1 MATTKDPS
9 SDRNLTWQ
17 NQTKEDHDDQKATV
31 VETILSRPQFP
42 DEIIYRIIQV
52 LPTKSA
58 VRMSSLSKKF
68 EGAWLSQPVLDFDEG
83 NPHDDTTD
91 NIIQHTKFVNILD
104 KYLDYFHEDEKIV
117 TTMVDE
123 VLSLAVRRSVKEL
136 DMSIGGDKQAAL
148 YCLTLKNPLSLAKSI
163 TTLSLENVTIDA
175 EECKS
180 IIFPSLITMSLK
192 TMRLGCSLISSCPS
206 IEYLSLSSCSMR
218 DGSAPFLVSN
228 SNLKSLKV
236 TYCDFQHVAVVKT
249 NLLESFTFVSESYVR
264 LISLSEC
271 RNLKSLSILAQHPQ
285 YLYITTC
292 GHSVK
297 ATVSS
302 PSLHYIQFTGF
313 SKYKHS
319 IEAQSL
325 ARVKITIRHEEL
337 NVNEP
342 WEHSSLLRY
351 FLESFASF
359 SGEIVLNIDHVQAQ
373 ALIFPE
379 DFRNTVSPP
388 LPNLKHLKII
398 IMSPIWAGNSELMDS
413 LTWIAPSAEIK
424 EM

>member
-1 MATTKDPS
+1 
-9 SDRNLTWQ
+9 
-17 NQTKEDHDDQKATV
+17 
-31 VETILSRPQFP
+31 
-42 DEIIYRIIQV
+42 
-52 LPTKSA
+52 
-58 VRMSSLSKKF
+58 
-68 EGAWLSQPVLDFDEG
+68 
-83 NPHDDTTD
+83 
-91 NIIQHTKFVNILD
+91 
-104 KYLDYFHEDEKIV
+104 
-117 TTMVDE
+117 
-123 VLSLAVRRSVKEL
+123 
-136 DMSIGGDKQAAL
+136 MSIGGDKQAAL

-192 TMRLGCSLISSCPS
+192 TMRLSCSLISSCPS

-236 TYCDFQHVAVVKT
+236 T
-249 NLLESFTFVSESYVR
+249 

-398 IMSPIWAGNSELMDS
+398 IMSPIWAGNSALMDS
-413 LTWIAPSAEIK
+413 
-424 EM
+424 